1 MSFAEAVPVVAVI
14 LGKIGLLALVGI
26 VGLAAAAW
34 AWYRMDGGKM
44 SLRDWLRGI

>member
-14 LGKIGLLALVGI
+14 LGKIGLLALVGL

-34 AWYRMDGGKM
+34 AWYKYDGGKTG
-44 SLRDWLRGI
+44 LLEWLRGI